1 MGVKTTTILSSRA
14 IIGKF
19 FLMLEAAALQVWAMK
34 LAHYNDTD
42 QASEEYVLS
51 SMTPAMRRWIGGRD
65 AKRLLS
71 QTITITNEKFET
83 TLVDNVDNFK
93 YDKTGQL
100 NVRLGDLVKRAI
112 SHWNKL
118 ATEALAAGTSTL
130 CYDGQYFFDTDHSFG
145 SSGTLKNLLTA
156 SEVTALNV
164 GTATDPT
171 AAEMAQVVLGLVNY
185 FQNYKDDQ
193 GEPIHEGASEFLV
206 MVPPN
211 MAAAASQAA
220 TKALL
225 ATGSTSV
232 DNPLLGQDFKISI
245 QVNPRLT
252 ETTKLYC
259 FRTDGST
266 KPLILQQRGD
276 LRVTAKAEGSD
287 FEHDTDQWEFGVSAE
302 RACGLFSWEVAQ
314 KATLS

>member
-1 MGVKTTTILSSRA
+1 MGVKTTTALSSRA

-19 FLMLEAAALQVWAMK
+19 FMLIEAAVMQAWAIQI
-34 LAHYNDTD
+34 AHFNDTD
-42 QASEEYVLS
+42 QASEEYVLA

-71 QTITITNEKFET
+71 QAITLTNEKFET
-83 TLVDNVDNFK
+83 TLVDKRDNFQ

-100 NVRLGDLVKRAI
+100 NQRISDLVGRTI
-112 SHWNKL
+112 THWNKL
-118 ATEALAAGTSTL
+118 ATEALVAGTSTL

-145 SSGTLKNLLTA
+145 SSGTLKNLLTS
-156 SEVTALNV
+156 SEVAALNV
-164 GTATDPT
+164 TT
-171 AAEMAQVVLGLVNY
+171 AAAPTSAELADAILGMINY
-185 FQNYKDDQ
+185 FQNYLDDQ
-193 GEPIHEGASEFLV
+193 GEPIHEEAKEFLV

-211 MAAAASQAA
+211 MGAQAMVA
-220 TKALL
+220 KTKALI
-225 ATGSTSV
+225 TNGSTLV
-232 DNPLLGQDFKISI
+232 DNPLIGQDFRLSI

-259 FRTDGST
+259 FRTDSAL
-266 KPLILQQRGD
+266 KPLIMQQRGTY
-276 LRVTAKAEGSD
+276 RVTSKAEGSD

-302 RACGLFSWEVAQ
+302 RAAGLFSWECAQ